1 MPNKVFEFFNISTL
15 LIISVF
21 FNINYGKDLNAP
33 IFLMRKEEEKKKKQ
47 RGGHSHPHS
56 AEGVA
61 NPPPSGWNE
70 VGKLPPWPM
79 GVAVATLF
87 FIFTFK

>member
-21 FNINYGKDLNAP
+21 FNHKIP
-33 IFLMRKEEEKKKKQ
+33 IKKKKKQ

>member
-33 IFLMRKEEEKKKKQ
+33 IFLMRKEEEKKKNKGVVIATPI
-47 RGGHSHPHS
+47 RPKGWPIHPHLAGMRLAS
-56 AEGVA
+56 YPHG
-61 NPPPSGWNE
+61 
-70 VGKLPPWPM
+70 PWEWP
-79 GVAVATLF
+79 
-87 FIFTFK
+87 